1 MHLLSIVLL
10 QISYAVCA
18 QTAQSLTTFPYQ
30 AVVVAEEAYVR
41 SGPGGSYYP
50 TEKLSRG
57 QTVEVYRHESGGW
70 CAIRP
75 TNSSFSWLSD
85 RHAKLLE
92 NNLAVVIEDGAAA
105 RIGSRLSD
113 ERHVVQVRLR
123 KDELVEVLEPP
134 DSNGW
139 IKIAPPSG
147 EFRWIAE
154 ADVQPQTSSEPPPNK
169 EKPETPAVDDSAQ
182 KPTLSAEAFQAELGR
197 LELELTAMVLTDP
210 KRWFFDALREQA
222 NHLVDVAGT
231 AVARG
236 RARNLVARIAR
247 FENIK
252 QRQDELLARQ
262 AEIKRAAVEEYLAKR
277 TREPVEHLQ
286 PQAEVAGRFDGT
298 GRLIQV
304 DSSKPGAPRY
314 ALTTDKGEILCY
326 ITPAP
331 EVNLQQYLGRW
342 VGVVGKRGYV
352 LEQRAPHLTA
362 RHIAPLEQPT
372 WR

>member
-1 MHLLSIVLL
+1 MHLLTIVLL
-10 QISYAVCA
+10 QVSHAVCA
-18 QTAQSLTTFPYQ
+18 QAAQSFTTFPYQ

-41 SGPGGSYYP
+41 SGPGRSYYP
-50 TEKLSRG
+50 TEKLNRG
-57 QTVEVYRHESGGW
+57 QTVEVYRHEAGGW

-75 TNSSFSWLSD
+75 TIGSFSWLSD

-92 NNLAVVIEDGAAA
+92 DNLAVVVEDGAAA

-154 ADVQPQTSSEPPPNK
+154 ADIQPQTSSEPPAEK
-169 EKPETPAVDDSAQ
+169 EQPDISATDDSAQ
-182 KPTLSAEAFQAELGR
+182 KPTLSAEAFQAELAR

-210 KRWFFDALREQA
+210 KHWFFDALREQA

-231 AVARG
+231 AVERG
-236 RARNLVARIAR
+236 RARNLVTRIAR

-252 QRQDELLARQ
+252 QRQDELFARQ

-277 TREPVEHLQ
+277 KSAPVELQ
-286 PQAEVAGRFDGT
+286 PQAEDAGRFDGT

-314 ALTTDKGEILCY
+314 ALTTDNGEILCY
-326 ITPAP
+326 VTPAP
-331 EVNLQQYLGRW
+331 GVNLQQYLGRW